1 MIAIILNTLKTFRIL
16 LLVHIKWRNY
26 VIGKNPF
33 IGRHVHI
40 WAKNSIIIGKNFY
53 IGKFSQIECDVE
65 IGDNVILASHVA
77 LIGRYDH
84 HYQQI
89 GVPIRLAS
97 QIRDKHYTWKGLSQ
111 KIIVEDDVWIGHGS
125 LVLSGIKIARGSIIA
140 AGSIVTK
147 DVQPFSIYAGAP
159 AKKIGDR
166 FENSSDLNEHMRLYN
181 LNYK

>member
-1 MIAIILNTLKTFRIL
+1 MIRIVFNIFKSFRIL
-16 LLVHIKWRNY
+16 LLVRIKWRNY

-40 WAKNSIIIGKNFY
+40 WAKNSIVIGKNFY

-65 IGDNVILASHVA
+65 IGANVIFASHVA

-84 HYQQI
+84 HYQQL
-89 GVPIRLAS
+89 GVPIRLAA
-97 QIRDKHYTWKGLSQ
+97 QIKDNDYNWKGLSQ
-111 KIIVEDDVWIGHGS
+111 KIIIEDDVWVGHGS
-125 LVLSGIKIARGSIIA
+125 LILSGIKIAQGSIIA

-166 FENSSDLNEHMRLYN
+166 FENSSDLNEHVRLYN